1 MGNFITD
8 NMVQTIGENA
18 KVNNKLI
25 TSINL
30 SVSELGITFGEQ
42 MPNNVIVGETLGYV
56 WNNNFIDKLL
66 YVMATD
72 NEGILND
79 KEQEAWDNFIL
90 YEDGSENE
98 SELYSTL
105 DKRFVNIYKEKDTIT
120 TRVMYRDLYEIKK
133 NKGKICQS
141 L

>member
-8 NMVQTIGENA
+8 NMAQTIGENA
-18 KVNNKLI
+18 KVNNKLT

-42 MPNNVIVGETLGYV
+42 IPNNIIVGEVLGYV

-72 NEGILND
+72 NEGVLNE
-79 KEQEAWDNFIL
+79 KEKESWDNFIL
-90 YEDGSENE
+90 YEDGNENE
-98 SELYSTL
+98 SELYLTL
-105 DKRFVNIYKEKDTIT
+105 DKRFVNIYNEKDTIT

-133 NKGKICQS
+133 
-141 L
+141 

>member
-8 NMVQTIGENA
+8 NMVQTIEENA

-42 MPNNVIVGETLGYV
+42 MPNNIIVGRALGYV

-72 NEGILND
+72 NERILND
-79 KEQEAWDNFIL
+79 KEKEAWYSFIL
-90 YEDGSENE
+90 YEDGNE
-98 SELYSTL
+98 DDSELYLTL
-105 DKRFVNIYKEKDTIT
+105 DKRFVNIYNENDTIT

-133 NKGKICQS
+133 
-141 L
+141 

>member
-30 SVSELGITFGEQ
+30 SMSELGITFGEQ
-42 MPNNVIVGETLGYV
+42 MPNNIIVGEVLGYV

-72 NEGILND
+72 NEGILNE
-79 KEQEAWDNFIL
+79 KEKESWDNFIL
-90 YEDGSENE
+90 YQNGNEDE

-105 DKRFVNIYKEKDTIT
+105 DKRFVNIYNEKDTIT
-120 TRVMYRDLYEIKK
+120 TRAMYRDLYEIKK
-133 NKGKICQS
+133 
-141 L
+141 

>member
-30 SVSELGITFGEQ
+30 AVSELGITFGEQ
-42 MPNNVIVGETLGYV
+42 MPNNIIVGKTLGYV

-79 KEQEAWDNFIL
+79 KEQEAWDSFIL
-90 YEDGSENE
+90 YEDGNE
-98 SELYSTL
+98 DESDLYSTL
-105 DKRFVNIYKEKDTIT
+105 DTRFVNIYNEKDTIT

-133 NKGKICQS
+133 
-141 L
+141 

>member
-42 MPNNVIVGETLGYV
+42 MPNNIIVGATLGYV

-72 NEGILND
+72 NEGILNK
-79 KEQEAWDNFIL
+79 KEKESWDNFIL
-90 YEDGSENE
+90 YEDGNEDE
-98 SELYSTL
+98 SELYLTL
-105 DKRFVNIYKEKDTIT
+105 DKRFMDIYNEKDKIT

-133 NKGKICQS
+133 
-141 L
+141 

>member
-42 MPNNVIVGETLGYV
+42 MPNNIIVGEVLGYI

-72 NEGILND
+72 NEGILNE
-79 KEQEAWDNFIL
+79 KEKESWDNFII
-90 YEDGSENE
+90 YEDGNE
-98 SELYSTL
+98 DELELYSTL
-105 DKRFVNIYKEKDTIT
+105 DKRFVDIYNGKDVIT

-133 NKGKICQS
+133 
-141 L
+141 

>member
-8 NMVQTIGENA
+8 NMVQTIGQNA

-42 MPNNVIVGETLGYV
+42 MPNNIIVGETLGYV

-72 NEGILND
+72 NKGILNN

-90 YEDGSENE
+90 YEDGNENE
-98 SELYSTL
+98 SELYLTL
-105 DKRFVNIYKEKDTIT
+105 DKRFMDIYNEKDKVT

-133 NKGKICQS
+133 
-141 L
+141 

>member
-8 NMVQTIGENA
+8 NMVQTIGGNI

-25 TSINL
+25 TGINL

-42 MPNNVIVGETLGYV
+42 MPNNIIVGEVLGYI

-72 NEGILND
+72 NEGILNE
-79 KEQEAWDNFIL
+79 KEKESWDNFIL
-90 YEDGSENE
+90 YEDGNE
-98 SELYSTL
+98 DDSELYSTL
-105 DKRFVNIYKEKDTIT
+105 DKRFIDIYNEKDIIT

-133 NKGKICQS
+133 
-141 L
+141 

>member
-8 NMVQTIGENA
+8 NMVQTIGKNA

-42 MPNNVIVGETLGYV
+42 MPNNVIVGRALGYV

-72 NEGILND
+72 NEGILNN
-79 KEQEAWDNFIL
+79 KEQETWDNFIL
-90 YEDGSENE
+90 YEDGNENE
-98 SELYSTL
+98 SELYLTL
-105 DKRFVNIYKEKDTIT
+105 DKRFMDIYNEKDKVT

-133 NKGKICQS
+133 
-141 L
+141 

>member
-72 NEGILND
+72 NEGVLNN
-79 KEQEAWDNFIL
+79 KEKEAWDNFIL
-90 YEDGSENE
+90 YEDGNEDE
-98 SELYSTL
+98 SELYLTL
-105 DKRFVNIYKEKDTIT
+105 DKRFMDIYNEKDKIT

-133 NKGKICQS
+133 
-141 L
+141 

>member
-8 NMVQTIGENA
+8 NMIQTIGENA

-42 MPNNVIVGETLGYV
+42 MPNNIIVGETLGYV

-66 YVMATD
+66 YVMTTD

-79 KEQEAWDNFIL
+79 KEQETWDNFIL
-90 YEDGSENE
+90 YEDGNENE
-98 SELYSTL
+98 SELYLTL
-105 DKRFVNIYKEKDTIT
+105 DKRFMDIYNEKDKVT

-133 NKGKICQS
+133 
-141 L
+141 

>member
-8 NMVQTIGENA
+8 NIIQTIGENA

-42 MPNNVIVGETLGYV
+42 MPNNIIVGEALEYV

-72 NEGILND
+72 NEGILNE
-79 KEQEAWDNFIL
+79 KEKEEWNSFIL
-90 YEDGSENE
+90 YEDGREDESE

-105 DKRFVNIYKEKDTIT
+105 DKRFVDIYNEDDTIT

-133 NKGKICQS
+133 
-141 L
+141 

>member
-8 NMVQTIGENA
+8 NMVQTMGENA

-30 SVSELGITFGEQ
+30 SVSELGIMFGEQ
-42 MPNNVIVGETLGYV
+42 MPSNIIVGEVLGYT

-72 NEGILND
+72 NEGILSK
-79 KEQEAWDNFIL
+79 KEQEAWSGFIL
-90 YEDGSENE
+90 YEDGREDE

-105 DKRFVNIYKEKDTIT
+105 DKRFMDIYNEKDTIT

-133 NKGKICQS
+133 
-141 L
+141 